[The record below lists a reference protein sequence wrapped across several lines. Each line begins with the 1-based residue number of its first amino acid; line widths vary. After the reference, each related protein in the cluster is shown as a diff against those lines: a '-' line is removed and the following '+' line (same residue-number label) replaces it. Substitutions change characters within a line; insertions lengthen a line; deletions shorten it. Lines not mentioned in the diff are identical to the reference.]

1 MPRWLPASPAEAKAL
16 PHEGVPALVMLLCM
30 QVVGNTFL
38 HQQEQP
44 DTKVQ
49 LSSRLVTLPPCLPGQ
64 AAYQTLMLMNHGDTA
79 VQFDM
84 QGLAQSPGL
93 SCKPERSANL
103 TATPHHALSCIL
115 TTSHLFQTS
124 LRMSLLHKCR
134 SMATLL
140 VMIDC
145 DLESAQA
152 CICIINPSCH
162 TGLSSAAPALK
173 DHPRHQ
179 TCPDG

>member
-1 MPRWLPASPAEAKAL
+1 
-16 PHEGVPALVMLLCM
+16 MLLCM

-49 LSSRLVTLPPCLPGQ
+49 LSSSLVSMAPCLPGQ
-64 AAYQTLMLMNHGDTA
+64 ATYQTLMLMNHGDTA

-93 SCKPERSANL
+93 SCKPERSAHL
-103 TATPHHALSCIL
+103 TATPHYALSYL
-115 TTSHLFQTS
+115 LLSTSHLFQTS

-134 SMATLL
+134 NMAMLL
-140 VMIDC
+140 VISDC
-145 DLESAQA
+145 DLESALA
-152 CICIINPSCH
+152 CSCILNPSYYA
-162 TGLSSAAPALK
+162 GPSSAPPALK
-173 DHPRHQ
+173 DQHQ
-179 TCPDG
+179 HM